1 MYMGSLSAHV
11 CVYVCIVCVHVS
23 VHPMFNTGPHN
34 IYSNFRRVVLHF
46 SYFIKLT
53 LKKKK
58 TQQKPHTHS
67 TDVSYWVT
75 VRFKHLFFTQ
85 VFACRVKQQTNP
97 QTF

>member
-11 CVYVCIVCVHVS
+11 HVCVYECIVCVHVS

-53 LKKKK
+53 LKKKNLNK
-58 TQQKPHTHS
+58 NHILTVQMS
-67 TDVSYWVT
+67 VT
-75 VRFKHLFFTQ
+75 GLLLGLNTCSSHQFLH
-85 VFACRVKQQTNP
+85 AE
-97 QTF
+97 